1 MEIQFSGKRALVTGA
16 GQGIGRALVKH
27 LSTHGATVFALSKSE
42 DNLKSLAQ
50 EVTGIQ
56 TIAVDL
62 SDWEATRKAVDS
74 IGHVDLLVN
83 NAGIAILESFMTITP
98 DSFDKLIAVNVKAV
112 INVSQVVAGK
122 MILNKTGGSIVNIS
136 SQASMCALRDH
147 AVYCGTKAALDSI
160 SKVMALELGQH
171 KVYIWLLQ
179 LICNK
184 NSFFCLFYIYYL
196 IRFVS
201 IV

>member
-1 MEIQFSGKRALVTGA
+1 M
-16 GQGIGRALVKH
+16 KH

-98 DSFDKLIAVNVKAV
+98 DSFDK
-112 INVSQVVAGK
+112 
-122 MILNKTGGSIVNIS
+122 
-136 SQASMCALRDH
+136 
-147 AVYCGTKAALDSI
+147 
-160 SKVMALELGQH
+160 
-171 KVYIWLLQ
+171 
-179 LICNK
+179 
-184 NSFFCLFYIYYL
+184 
-196 IRFVS
+196 
-201 IV
+201 